1 MTSRLPVLFVA
12 HGAPPLLDDKVWQ
25 GELAAWAAALP
36 RPKAI
41 LIVSAHWEARPTAI
55 GATRTVPL
63 VYDFYNFPARYY
75 QVKYPSP
82 GAPDLAERVRG
93 LFSAAGIPTTDD
105 PDRGLD
111 HGSFVPLLAMYP
123 GADIPVLQVSMP
135 TLDPKALFAWGRALA
150 PLRDEGVLIIGSGFL
165 THNLRAFGTPG
176 IPTWASEFDTWVAD
190 TLVRRDHDAL
200 IDFMA
205 KGPGAR
211 TAHPRTE
218 HFVPVVLAAG
228 AAPDDAV
235 KFPIDGWWMNMPF
248 TRRSVQF
255 G

>member
-1 MTSRLPVLFVA
+1 MSALPVLFVA

-25 GELAAWAAALP
+25 GELAAWAASMP
-36 RPKAI
+36 RPRSI

-63 VYDFYNFPARYY
+63 VYDFYNFPERYY
-75 QVKYPSP
+75 QVTYPSP
-82 GAPDLAERVRG
+82 GAPELAERVRG
-93 LFSAAGIPTTDD
+93 LFAAAGIPTTDD

-123 GADIPVLQVSMP
+123 GADIPVLTVSMP
-135 TLDPKALFAWGRALA
+135 TLDPKALFAWGKVLA
-150 PLRDEGVLIIGSGFL
+150 PLRDEGVLVIGSGFL

-176 IPTWASEFDTWVAD
+176 IPTWASEFDAWVGD

-205 KGPGAR
+205 KAPGAR
-211 TAHPRTE
+211 NAHPRTE
-218 HFVPVVLAAG
+218 HFVPLLIAAG
-228 AAPDDAV
+228 AASDSVAT
-235 KFPIDGWWMNMPF
+235 FPITGWWMNMPF

-255 G
+255 S